1 MTRHLISIA
10 DLDRAALLALL
21 DRAQRYV
28 ARPGEPVVRNRS
40 LEGRTVANLFFE
52 ASTRTR
58 ASVELAARRL
68 GADVLNLDINR
79 SSPAKGETVRDTVAT
94 LQAMNV

>member
-28 ARPGEPVVRNRS
+28 ARPGEPVVRIPLRH
-40 LEGRTVANLFFE
+40 V
-52 ASTRTR
+52 
-58 ASVELAARRL
+58 
-68 GADVLNLDINR
+68 
-79 SSPAKGETVRDTVAT
+79 
-94 LQAMNV
+94 